1 MPIASLL
8 QLAAAAR
15 ARRIELGLTQAT
27 LAERAGVSRWWVTEF
42 ESGRSRAELGLV
54 MRLLDALELDL
65 ELTPRGPGDAR
76 PREGVDLDRMLDEY
90 GDR

>member
-1 MPIASLL
+1 MPIASVH

-15 ARRIELGLTQAT
+15 ARRIELGLSQAA
-27 LAERAGVSRWWVTEF
+27 LAGRARVSRWWVTEF

-54 MRLLDALELDL
+54 MRLLDALELDVD
-65 ELTPRGPGDAR
+65 LTPRGSGGER
-76 PREGVDLDRMLDEY
+76 PRHDVDLDRMLDEY